1 MKSPQQARTS
11 FRRGCSVFLAAA
23 LLIVGSWATIQAAAD
38 EPIPL
43 YYNHLRYNFTSPSAR
58 ETSIG
63 GYANPAVYGM
73 LPGNETWF
81 SWTDQD
87 NLTNWGLFLGSPNI
101 GFGVVR
107 DDIPLGDGKT
117 AGVYDYR
124 FALSGGT
131 RNATFGLGYGWSGG
145 DDDLVGRSRLVQAGV
160 TQRYGRYLSLGLVG
174 NFATDKDYR
183 TGIVDVGLRP
193 FGDQMLTLF
202 ADAELPKGVSA
213 SDAPWSVG
221 AMFDLGPGLQLTGR
235 FFDDESYAFSVG
247 YSMDFLGFF
256 GGPQFDA
263 KDEHTHNIWQARLG
277 YPQRNVLTEYFTRDK
292 TYVEM
297 NLKGATGYRRFR
309 FFDDDRHTLSGILA
323 DLEHAKNDPKVKGVA
338 LNLSGAT
345 MSRGTAWEIR
355 EKLAD
360 LQAAGKHVVVFV
372 DNIEMTEYHLA
383 SVADKV
389 VLDPEGFV
397 MLPGYV
403 IGRTYVKNALEKL
416 GIGFEEW
423 RFFKYKSAAET
434 FSRDSM
440 SDADREQ
447 RLDIIE
453 DIYETVRSEIT
464 VSRKKDTATF
474 DGWVND
480 TTMFNSQE
488 ALEMG
493 LVDTLGRW
501 EDIKDVIARLEGEKK
516 RYVGRDMLAG
526 NMYPSLLWGED
537 PKIAVVYGLGE
548 CSMDEGINAR
558 KLEKVFNMLR
568 DSDAVKGVV
577 FRVDSP
583 GGDGMA
589 SDVVAEALRKCA
601 EKKPVIVSQGDV
613 AGSGG
618 YWISMYGTKIYA
630 LPTTITGSIGV
641 IGGWMWDT
649 GLGEKLGHTSDH
661 VQVGEHADLG
671 YGARLLLSGPM
682 LPKRNL
688 NDEERERMKTEILG
702 FYDGFVG
709 KVAKGR
715 KMDEA
720 DVRKIGEG
728 HVYSGT
734 RGKEIG
740 LVDEI
745 GGLEAA
751 IHAAREAAG
760 ISKDETIEIVELPRM
775 PAFNLSDLVPI
786 PSPFGAL
793 FSWVGVRDDTA
804 SDESAPHPEWT
815 YIRAL
820 MKQPGRPL
828 YMVPPEYQV
837 YEASFG
843 MVE

>member
-1 MKSPQQARTS
+1 
-11 FRRGCSVFLAAA
+11 
-23 LLIVGSWATIQAAAD
+23 
-38 EPIPL
+38 
-43 YYNHLRYNFTSPSAR
+43 
-58 ETSIG
+58 
-63 GYANPAVYGM
+63 M

-107 DDIPLGDGKT
+107 DDIPLDDIPLGDGKT

-131 RNATFGLGYGWSGG
+131 KNATFGLGYGWSGG
-145 DDDLVGRSRLVQAGV
+145 DDDLVGRSRLVQAGL

-174 NFATDKDYR
+174 NFATDKNYR
-183 TGIVDVGLRP
+183 TGIADLALRP
-193 FGDQMLTLF
+193 FGDQMLTVF

-247 YSMDFLGFF
+247 YTMDFLGFS
-256 GGPQFDA
+256 GSPQFDSND
-263 KDEHTHNIWQARLG
+263 KQTHNIWQARLG
-277 YPQRNVLTEYFTRDK
+277 YPQRNILSEYFAREK

-360 LQAAGKHVVVFV
+360 LQAAGKRVVVFV

-464 VSRKKDTATF
+464 VSRKKDLATF

-480 TTMFNSQE
+480 TTMFNSHE
-488 ALEMG
+488 AIEMG

-501 EDIKDVIARLEGEKK
+501 EDIKGVIAKLEGEKK

-558 KLEKVFNMLR
+558 KLEKVFNALR
-568 DSDAVKGVV
+568 DNSGVKGVV

-601 EKKPVIVSQGDV
+601 EKKPVIVSQGNV

-715 KMDEA
+715 KMTEA
-720 DVRKIGEG
+720 DVRKIAEG

-751 IHAAREAAG
+751 IHAARDAAG
-760 ISKDETIEIVELPRM
+760 IPKDEKITVVELPTM
-775 PAFNLSDLVPI
+775 PAFSLNDLVNI

-793 FSWVGVRDDTA
+793 FSWVGVGDDTA
-804 SDESAPHPEWT
+804 SDESALHPEWT